1 MQFYKTTHKIR
12 LLAGVVLALSVDQ
25 VSRRK
30 HLLMIADGAITTR
43 APVEFKAGEIIG
55 FEQEPRALLSSLEP
69 IEFDDLDDV
78 DMIGIGNT
86 DHVDDQDLSQL
97 ILAESGVSGA
107 ESVGADSSA
116 QDEVL
121 NALDFSDGLQQA
133 PNSSAALLDL
143 PGEVIVN
150 AKTDELK
157 KGEIIESTIGERSDN
172 ADSGVQ
178 IQPGSGDFTP
188 VPEAKPARKPAK

>member
-1 MQFYKTTHKIR
+1 MTKLIKTVPGIR
-12 LLAGVVLALSVDQ
+12 VRTAQ
-25 VSRRK
+25 VGFRR
-30 HLLMIADGAITTR
+30 GGR
-43 APVEFKAGEIIG
+43 GW
-55 FEQEPRALLSSLEP
+55 
-69 IEFDDLDDV
+69 
-78 DMIGIGNT
+78 
-86 DHVDDQDLSQL
+86 
-97 ILAESGVSGA
+97 SGVMEVAVSEFTPVQLKQIRA
-107 ESVGADSSA
+107 EPLLVVEDIEINLEQATDADNEVADDSVGADLSA

-121 NALDFSDGLQQA
+121 NALDFADGLQQA

-150 AKTDELK
+150 AETDKFK

-188 VPEAKPARKPAK
+188 VPEAKPAKKPAK